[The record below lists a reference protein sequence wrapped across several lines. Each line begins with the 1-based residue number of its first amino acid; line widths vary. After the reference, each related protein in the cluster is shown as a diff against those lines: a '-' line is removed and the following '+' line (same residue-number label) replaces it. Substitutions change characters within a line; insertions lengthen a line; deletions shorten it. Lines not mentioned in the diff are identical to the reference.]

1 MHICASHWYQVSSIH
16 QAFRHETKTIHA
28 AFCLECVYR
37 QHAFTRRPWLL
48 GMARLKLLHGSDVAA
63 LDVVLEALD
72 LLLELVEGDLVVLN
86 DQVDLELLDAEA
98 DGNELGAT
106 PDETVLLDGTDA
118 LLKLL
123 HAGLIVCGNS

>member
-1 MHICASHWYQVSSIH
+1 MHMCASHWYQVSSIH

-28 AFCLECVYR
+28 AFVWCVY
-37 QHAFTRRPWLL
+37 HHKAFTRRPWLL
-48 GMARLKLLHGSDVAA
+48 GWTRLKLLHGSDVAA
-63 LDVVLEALD
+63 LDVVLKTLD

-86 DQVDLELLDAEA
+86 DQVDLELLDAET
-98 DGNELGAT
+98 DGHELGAT

-123 HAGLIVCGNS
+123 HAGLIVCKYC